1 MVVNF
6 YLYTGRLNELNKVLP
21 TGFTIDCIL
30 KQKSNTINFDLILNK
45 TIDNF
50 NYNYCYIPKLNKY
63 YFINNLSIINS
74 TNILLEL
81 KIDVL
86 MSYKNILLETKA
98 RIKECDNNYNK
109 NYVMA
114 EKNNTFSHKEIVI
127 PTDFINTDNKLVLI
141 TQK

>member
-1 MVVNF
+1 MDVNF

-21 TGFTIDCIL
+21 TGFKIDCIL

-45 TIDNF
+45 KIDNF
-50 NYNYCYIPKLNKY
+50 NFNYCYIPKLNKY
-63 YFINNLSIINS
+63 YFINNLSIINN

-98 RIKECDNNYNK
+98 RIKECDNNYNE
-109 NYVMA
+109 NYVKA

>member
-1 MVVNF
+1 M
-6 YLYTGRLNELNKVLP
+6 LP

-30 KQKSNTINFDLILNK
+30 KQKTNTINFDLILNK
-45 TIDNF
+45 KIDNF

-63 YFINNLSIINS
+63 YFINNLSIINN

-98 RIKECDNNYNK
+98 RIKECDNNYNE
-109 NYVMA
+109 NYVTA

>member
-1 MVVNF
+1 MDANF
-6 YLYTGRLNELNKVLP
+6 YLYTGKLNELNKELP
-21 TGFTIDCIL
+21 TGTIIDCVL

-45 TIDNF
+45 KIDNF

-63 YFINNLSIINS
+63 YFISNVTIIN
-74 TNILLEL
+74 NNVILLSL
-81 KIDVL
+81 KVDVL

-98 RIKECDNNYNK
+98 RIKECDNNYNEDF
-109 NYVMA
+109 VTV
-114 EKNNTFSHKEIVI
+114 EKNNTFKHKNIVI

>member
-1 MVVNF
+1 MIVNF
-6 YLYTGRLNELNKVLP
+6 YLYTGKLNELNKELP
-21 TGFTIDCIL
+21 TVAIIDCVL

-45 TIDNF
+45 KIDNF

-63 YFINNLSIINS
+63 YFINNVTILN
-74 TNILLEL
+74 NNVILLSL
-81 KIDVL
+81 KVDVL

-98 RIKECDNNYNK
+98 RIKECDNNYNE
-109 NYVMA
+109 NYVTA

-127 PTDFINTDNKLVLI
+127 PTDFINTDNKFVLI

>member
-1 MVVNF
+1 MDVNF
-6 YLYTGRLNELNKVLP
+6 YLYTGRLNELNKELP
-21 TGFTIDCIL
+21 TGTTIDCVL

-45 TIDNF
+45 KIDNF

-63 YFINNLSIINS
+63 YFINNLSIVN
-74 TNILLEL
+74 NNVILLSL
-81 KIDVL
+81 KVDVL

-98 RIKECDNNYNK
+98 RIKECDNNYNE
-109 NYVMA
+109 NFVTV
-114 EKNNTFSHKEIVI
+114 EKNNTFNHKNIII

>member
-1 MVVNF
+1 MDVNF
-6 YLYTGRLNELNKVLP
+6 YLYTGRLNELNKILP
-21 TGFTIDCIL
+21 ICTTINCVL

-45 TIDNF
+45 KIDNF

-63 YFINNLSIINS
+63 YFINNLSIVNNS
-74 TNILLEL
+74 VILLSL

-98 RIKECDNNYNK
+98 RVKECDNNYNE
-109 NYVMA
+109 NFVTV
-114 EKNNTFSHKEIVI
+114 EKNNTFSHKNII
-127 PTDFINTDNKLVLI
+127 ITTDFINTDNKLVLI

>member
-1 MVVNF
+1 MDIIEKIKIYINHSTVRPVIINHYTYEMTIPSTNF
-6 YLYTGRLNELNKVLP
+6 LV
-21 TGFTIDCIL
+21 
-30 KQKSNTINFDLILNK
+30 IN
-45 TIDNF
+45 
-50 NYNYCYIPKLNKY
+50 
-63 YFINNLSIINS
+63 YFINNLSIINN

-98 RIKECDNNYNK
+98 RIKECDNNYNE
-109 NYVMA
+109 NYVTA
-114 EKNNTFSHKEIVI
+114 EKNNTFNHKEIVI

>member
-1 MVVNF
+1 MNVNF

-21 TGFTIDCIL
+21 TEFTIDCIL

-45 TIDNF
+45 KIDNF

-63 YFINNLSIINS
+63 YFINNLSIINN

-98 RIKECDNNYNK
+98 RIKECDNNYNE
-109 NYVMA
+109 NYVTA
-114 EKNNTFSHKEIVI
+114 EKNNTFSHKEIII

>member
-1 MVVNF
+1 MDVNF
-6 YLYTGRLNELNKVLP
+6 YLYTGRLNELNKMLP
-21 TGFTIDCIL
+21 TGFKIDCIL

-45 TIDNF
+45 KIDNF

-63 YFINNLSIINS
+63 YFINNLSIINN

-98 RIKECDNNYNK
+98 RIKECDNNYNE
-109 NYVMA
+109 NYVTA
-114 EKNNTFSHKEIVI
+114 EKNNTFSHKEIII

>member
-1 MVVNF
+1 MNVNF
-6 YLYTGRLNELNKVLP
+6 YLYTGRLHELNKVLP
-21 TGFTIDCIL
+21 TGFAIDCIL

-45 TIDNF
+45 KIDNF

-63 YFINNLSIINS
+63 YFINNLSIINN

-98 RIKECDNNYNK
+98 RIKECDNNYNE
-109 NYVMA
+109 NYVTA
-114 EKNNTFSHKEIVI
+114 EKNNTFNHKEIII

>member
-1 MVVNF
+1 MDVNF

-21 TGFTIDCIL
+21 TSFTIDCIL

-45 TIDNF
+45 KIDNF
-50 NYNYCYIPKLNKY
+50 NYNYCYIPKLDKY

-86 MSYKNILLETKA
+86 MSYKNILLETKG
-98 RIKECDNNYNK
+98 RIKECDNNYNE
-109 NYVMA
+109 NYVTT
-114 EKNNTFSHKEIVI
+114 EKNNTFGHKEIVI
-127 PTDFINTDNKLVLI
+127 ATDFINTDNKLVLI